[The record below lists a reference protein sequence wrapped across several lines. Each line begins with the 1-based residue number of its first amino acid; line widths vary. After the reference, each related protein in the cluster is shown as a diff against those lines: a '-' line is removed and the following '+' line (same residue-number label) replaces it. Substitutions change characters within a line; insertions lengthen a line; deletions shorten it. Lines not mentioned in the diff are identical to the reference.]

1 MPTTPGK
8 FISKCEEIVQAK
20 PAYKNGASSRKEC
33 DCIGMD
39 KYAFRE
45 CNVPFSSTGTNYSAR
60 NQMRNFR
67 RINSADD
74 LTPGAAVFK
83 ARSPGD
89 PHYDLPAKYQPGGAG
104 YNKDLTDYYHI
115 GTVASTSPLRII
127 HMTSPTAKVD
137 TDWHKWDFVGLW
149 DAKYITYTDPGAPE
163 DSGSDSGTSDPM
175 YARTIAESGSTVNL
189 RRSPSFAA
197 PLLER
202 VPIGSR
208 VEVLTE
214 GAEWTKVKY
223 KGKTGYILNAFLQI
237 EGTSAVYIV
246 TISGLSAEQVQ
257 TLRSMYKDS
266 EIDVQKVVS

>member
-1 MPTTPGK
+1 MPTTPDK
-8 FISKCEEIVQAK
+8 FISKCEEIVQSK
-20 PAYKNGASSRKEC
+20 PVYKNGASSRKEC

-39 KYAFRE
+39 KYGFRE
-45 CNVPFSSTGTNYSAR
+45 CKVPFSSTGTNYSAR

-74 LTPGAAVFK
+74 LIPGAAVFK

-89 PHYDLPAKYQPGGAG
+89 KGYDLPRKYQPGGAG

-127 HMTSPTAKVD
+127 HMSSPTAKVD
-137 TDWHKWDFVGLW
+137 TDWRKWNFVGLW
-149 DAKYITYTDPGAPE
+149 DAKYITYTEPGAPE
-163 DSGSDSGTSDPM
+163 ASGSDSGTADPI
-175 YARTIAESGSTVNL
+175 YARTIAESGSTVNM

-223 KGKTGYILNAFLQI
+223 KGKTGYILNAFLQM
-237 EGTSAVYIV
+237 EGTSTVYTV

-257 TLRSMYKDS
+257 TLRSMYKNS